1 VPHRLDLGLGR
12 VGRTDGSG
20 DGDVVSD
27 VSALAVSV
35 SKREDELVK
44 RLGGPQSDNE
54 EDWL

>member
-1 VPHRLDLGLGR
+1 MSPPLDLRLGR
-12 VGRTDGSG
+12 GGRADGSG

>member
-1 VPHRLDLGLGR
+1 MSPHLDLGLGR
-12 VGRTDGSG
+12 GGRADGSG

-35 SKREDELVK
+35 SERKDELVK